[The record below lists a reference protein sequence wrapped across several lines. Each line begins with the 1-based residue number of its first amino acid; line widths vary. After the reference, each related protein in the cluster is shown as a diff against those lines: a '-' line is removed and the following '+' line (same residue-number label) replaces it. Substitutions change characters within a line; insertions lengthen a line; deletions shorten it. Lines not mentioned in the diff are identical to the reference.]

1 MYTLDINELECRRL
15 SQAVGV
21 GPDELISTFF
31 FRAADYSHGSRMVGW
46 GVNPNI
52 FFVFII
58 NINHSVLGIFQN
70 D

>member
-31 FRAADYSHGSRMVGW
+31 FEQQIILMAAGW
-46 GVNPNI
+46 LGGVSTPI
-52 FFVFII
+52 FFLFLLSI
-58 NINHSVLGIFQN
+58 
-70 D
+70 